1 LACGPGA
8 RLLELGGQSQQGG
21 LVAEAAEEVDADGQ
35 PSAFHHSGTDIAG
48 APVMLATTA
57 GKPRKLRDRSAA
69 RSGSAGVETI
79 SPSGTGGSDRVGVS
93 QASTPSWAKNRATTR
108 ANACRSSRAS
118 R

>member
-1 LACGPGA
+1 VAQAG
-8 RLLELGGQSQQGG
+8 LLELGGQPQQGG

-35 PSAFHHSGTDIAG
+35 PPAAFHHSGTDIAG
-48 APVMLATTA
+48 APVMSATAA
-57 GKPRKLRDRSAA
+57 GKPTNVRERSAA

-93 QASTPSWAKNRATTR
+93 QASMRSWAKNRATTR